1 MDQILATSVTIN
13 IYNFEHPIEE
23 NLLEKVKE
31 LFGYFLNREVKE
43 TKIEGEESDYDLTFE
58 LRTKDSIEVMED
70 RLEKVNEFL
79 KSLIE
84 TKDLTLN
91 MNYSFSWVY

>member
-13 IYNFEHPIEE
+13 IYDFEHPVGES
-23 NLLEKVKE
+23 LLEKVKE
-31 LFGYFLNREVKE
+31 LFAYFLNREIKE

-58 LRTKDSIEVMED
+58 LRTKDTIEDMED
-70 RLEKVNEFL
+70 RLEKVNELL

-84 TKDLTLN
+84 NEEIRLD
-91 MNYSFSWVY
+91 MNFSFDWVY